1 MHPTEAR
8 MNAQPHSSP
17 LVTNELDLLE
27 SLVPLAQ
34 ARILEAGCGAA
45 RLARE
50 LLQRHPG
57 AELTGIE
64 VDDRQHAK
72 NLADPAPRLTF
83 LRAGAQEIPLPAASV
98 DGGLML
104 KSLHHVARPLM
115 AQALGELARVVRPG
129 GWLYVS
135 EPVYAG
141 DFNDMIRIFNDERE
155 VRAAAQQ
162 AVDAAVAAGPWRQVE
177 ERRFVAPARFKDFAE
192 FQQRIVNASFA
203 DHRLDD
209 ATLARVRAAF
219 EPHVGP
225 DGAYFTVPVLV
236 RLLRRTG

>member
-1 MHPTEAR
+1 
-8 MNAQPHSSP
+8 MNAQPQPSP
-17 LVTNELDLLE
+17 LIPNELDLLE

-83 LRAGAQEIPLPAASV
+83 LRAGAQQVPFPDASF
-98 DGGLML
+98 DGALML
-104 KSLHHVARPLM
+104 KSLHHVPRPLM

-141 DFNDMIRIFNDERE
+141 DFNEVIRIFNDERE

-162 AVDAAVAAGPWRQVE
+162 AVDAAAAAGPWRQVE
-177 ERRFVAPARFKDFAE
+177 ERRFVAPGKFRDFAE
-192 FQQRIVNASFA
+192 FQQRIVNSTFA
-203 DHRLDD
+203 DHRLDE

-225 DGAYFTVPVLV
+225 DGANFTVPVHV
-236 RLLRRTG
+236 RLLRRAG

>member
-1 MHPTEAR
+1 
-8 MNAQPHSSP
+8 MNAQPNTPP
-17 LVTNELDLLE
+17 LVANELDLLE
-27 SLVPLAQ
+27 SLVPLAN
-34 ARILEAGCGAA
+34 ARIIEAGCGAA

-50 LLQRHPG
+50 LLQRHPA

-83 LRAGAQEIPLPAASV
+83 LRAGAQEIPFADASF
-98 DGGLML
+98 DGALML
-104 KSLHHVARPLM
+104 KSLHHVPRPLM
-115 AQALGELARVVRPG
+115 AQALGELARVVKPG

-141 DFNDMIRIFNDERE
+141 DFNEVIRLFNDERE

-162 AVDAAVAAGPWRQVE
+162 AVDAATASGPWRQAE
-177 ERRFVAPARFKDFAE
+177 ERRFAAPAKFRDFAE
-192 FQQRIVNASFA
+192 FQQRIVGATFS
-203 DHRLDD
+203 DHRLDE
-209 ATLARVRAAF
+209 AMLARVRAAF

-225 DGAYFTVPVLV
+225 DGANFTVPVLV
-236 RLLRRTG
+236 RLLRRDD

>member
-1 MHPTEAR
+1 
-8 MNAQPHSSP
+8 MNAQPNPIP
-17 LVTNELDLLE
+17 LIPNELDLLE

-34 ARILEAGCGAA
+34 ARIIEAGCGAA

-83 LRAGAQEIPLPAASV
+83 LRAGAQQIPAADASF
-98 DGGLML
+98 DGALML
-104 KSLHHVARPLM
+104 KSLHHVPRPLM

-141 DFNDMIRIFNDERE
+141 DFNEVIRIFNDERE

-162 AVDAAVAAGPWRQVE
+162 AVDEAAAAGPWCQVE
-177 ERRFVAPARFKDFAE
+177 ERRFVAPGKFKDFAE
-192 FQQRIVNASFA
+192 FQQRIVNSTFA
-203 DHRLDD
+203 DHRLDE

-225 DGAYFTVPVLV
+225 DGANFTVPVHA
-236 RLLRRTG
+236 RLLRREG

>member
-1 MHPTEAR
+1 
-8 MNAQPHSSP
+8 MNAQPQPSP
-17 LVTNELDLLE
+17 LIPNELDLLE

-45 RLARE
+45 RLARD

-83 LRAGAQEIPLPAASV
+83 LRAGAQQVPFPDASF
-98 DGGLML
+98 DGALML
-104 KSLHHVARPLM
+104 KSLHHVPRPLM
-115 AQALGELARVVRPG
+115 AQALGELARVVKPN

-141 DFNDMIRIFNDERE
+141 DFNEVIRLFNDERE

-162 AVDAAVAAGPWRQVE
+162 AVDAANATGPWRQVA
-177 ERRFVAPARFKDFAE
+177 ERRFVAPAKFRDFAE
-192 FQQRIVNASFA
+192 FQQRIVGATFS

-219 EPHVGP
+219 EAHVRP
-225 DGAYFTVPVLV
+225 DGANFTVPVHV
-236 RLLRRTG
+236 RLLRRGH

>member
-1 MHPTEAR
+1 
-8 MNAQPHSSP
+8 MNTQPQTPP

-27 SLVPLAQ
+27 SLVPLAN
-34 ARILEAGCGAA
+34 ARIIEAGCGAA

-50 LLQRHPG
+50 LLQRHPD

-72 NLADPAPRLTF
+72 NLADPAPRLGF
-83 LRAGAQEIPLPAASV
+83 VRAGAEAIPFPDAGF
-98 DGGLML
+98 DGALML
-104 KSLHHVARPLM
+104 KSLHHVPRPLM
-115 AQALGELARVVRPG
+115 AQALAELARVVRPG

-141 DFNDMIRIFNDERE
+141 DFNEVIRIFNDERE

-162 AVDAAVAAGPWRQVE
+162 ALDAAATSGPWRQVE
-177 ERRFVAPARFKDFAE
+177 ERRFVAPAKFRDFAE
-192 FQQRIVNASFA
+192 FQQRIVGATFS

-219 EPHVGP
+219 EAHVRP
-225 DGAYFTVPVLV
+225 DGANFTVPVHV
-236 RLLRRTG
+236 RLLRRGH